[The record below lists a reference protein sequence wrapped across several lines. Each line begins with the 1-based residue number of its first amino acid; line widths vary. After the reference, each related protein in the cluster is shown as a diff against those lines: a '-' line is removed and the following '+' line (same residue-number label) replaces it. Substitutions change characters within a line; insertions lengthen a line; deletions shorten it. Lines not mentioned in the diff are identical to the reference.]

1 MTEAAER
8 LKPELSRLSQPE
20 RAELARF
27 LIESLDE
34 GADADAEVAWD
45 AELARRLEE
54 IRNGVA
60 VGEPADSAL
69 ADLRAKYS

>member
-8 LKPELSRLSQPE
+8 LKPELSRLTPHE

-27 LIESLDE
+27 LIDSLDE
-34 GADADAEVAWD
+34 DDDADAEMAWD
-45 AELARRLEE
+45 AELARRMEG
-54 IRNGVA
+54 IANGTA
-60 VGEPADSAL
+60 AGEPADTAL